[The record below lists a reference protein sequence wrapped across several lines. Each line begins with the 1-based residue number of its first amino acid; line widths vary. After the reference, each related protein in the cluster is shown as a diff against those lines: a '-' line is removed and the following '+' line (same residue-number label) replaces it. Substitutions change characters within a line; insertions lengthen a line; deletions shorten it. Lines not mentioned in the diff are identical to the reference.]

1 MIACWVS
8 PSEKAEICWM
18 IKKSAWSKITLSIG
32 DGANDVSMLL
42 EAHLGIGI
50 IGKEGMQAA

>member
-1 MIACWVS
+1 MS
-8 PSEKAEICWM
+8 PSEKADICWL
-18 IKKSAWSKITLSIG
+18 IKWKTGTKITLSIG

-50 IGKEGMQAA
+50 IGKEGM